1 MGLVSE
7 TLIVALVSAILG
19 GGLFTGLASII
30 KAKAETKRIPLDL
43 NSLSIG
49 TAERA
54 LLMLKTALDEAE
66 EKILQLKQERDDD
79 RQRHLVESAEKDR
92 RITELETDLRNFLLQ
107 FNDVQKTLTRVLK
120 TAEEAKD

>member
-1 MGLVSE
+1 VSNE

-19 GGLFTGLASII
+19 GGLFTGLASIW
-30 KAKAETKRIPLDL
+30 KARSESKRTPLDL
-43 NSLSIG
+43 SSI
-49 TAERA
+49 
-54 LLMLKTALDEAE
+54 DEAE
-66 EKILQLKQERDDD
+66 EKIIQLKEERDSD
-79 RQRHLVESAEKDR
+79 REKHMRESAEKDR